1 MIENYE
7 VAKMFDEIADL
18 LEIKGE
24 LIFKI
29 NAYRKVSESLMVLP
43 ENLRE
48 VMKQGKLQ
56 EVPGVGKA
64 IFEKLEEILTTGKL
78 TYLEKLEQEVP
89 PSLIELLKVPDLG
102 PKKVALFWKQ
112 AGITTLDELETAARA
127 GKLSGLPGIGEK
139 SEQRIIAGIESLNRQ
154 SKRLMLSEAW
164 KIANK
169 WMTFLRGLPG
179 LEKVEAG
186 GSLRRWKMTIG
197 DIDLAGASNNP
208 QDIMEAFTHHS
219 DVKRIL
225 GQGLNKSS
233 IEISGGIKLQ
243 LWLQPPEKFGSLIQY
258 TTGSKDHNVRLREL
272 AQKKDL
278 SLSERGLSDT
288 SGKETWFAREEDLYS
303 ALGLDWIPPELREDR
318 GEVEAALNHRLPDLI
333 TVKDL
338 KADLHL
344 HTNWSDGAQTIED
357 AARSA
362 RERGLKVIAITD
374 HSGGVNAHGS
384 LTVDRL
390 QQQRKEID
398 EVQQK
403 MGDSIRILQGVELEI
418 LSNGDLDFSDDVL
431 AELDLVIASLHY
443 SLRQPREEVSE
454 RLIKA
459 IRNPHVDIIGHPSGR
474 LFPDVEAADL
484 DWEAVLAAAHET
496 NTILEINANPYR
508 LDLDEVTVR
517 RAASLGV
524 PLTINT
530 DSHRPA
536 DLERAVYGVSV
547 ARRAW
552 LGSAS
557 FLSTWETENIIK
569 WFKTEKSQRVLVG

>member
-64 IFEKLEEILTTGKL
+64 IFEKLEEILTTGRL

-127 GKLSGLPGIGEK
+127 GKLRGLPGIGDK

-164 KIANK
+164 KIANR
-169 WMTFLRGLPG
+169 WMAFLKDLPG

-197 DIDLAGASNNP
+197 DIDLAGASKNP

-219 DVKRIL
+219 DVRRIL

-272 AQKKDL
+272 AQKKGL

-288 SGKETWFAREEDLYS
+288 SGKETWFAREEDLYD
-303 ALGLDWIPPELREDR
+303 ALGLDWIPSELREDR
-318 GEVEAALNHRLPDLI
+318 GEVEAALNHRLPALI
-333 TVKDL
+333 KVEDL

-344 HTNWSDGAQTIED
+344 HSNWSDGAQTIEEAAL
-357 AARSA
+357 AART
-362 RERGLKVIAITD
+362 RGLKVIAITD

-390 QQQRKEID
+390 KQQRKEID

-418 LSNGDLDFSDDVL
+418 LSNGDLDFSDEVL

-443 SLRQPREEVSE
+443 SLRQPREEITG

-474 LFPDVEAADL
+474 LFPDVESADL
-484 DWEAVLAAAHET
+484 DWEAVLAAARET

-508 LDLDEVTVR
+508 LDLDEVTVK
-517 RAASLGV
+517 RAANLRI

-536 DLERAVYGVSV
+536 DLDRMVYGVSV

-552 LGSAS
+552 LGSES
-557 FLSTWETENIIK
+557 FLSTWEPEKIIK
-569 WFKTEKSQRVLVG
+569 WFKTEKSLRVLPG